1 MMQTAIDEYAHA
13 LRRGLKESRELSAQ
27 GLRSHPL
34 VLDDILPDNYPGVVK
49 DIGLL
54 EIPAERIIGTKT
66 AGRITAFSPTFKPL
80 LSAKTEFA
88 NKWMHLCQA
97 HLGDAGIQDPILCY
111 EYLGDFYVQ
120 EGNKRVSV
128 LRYFGAPRIPS
139 IVKRIVP
146 PLSEEPRIKAYYEFL
161 DFFNV
166 SRLYSVQFRRPGDYA
181 RLLKHLGKKTDE
193 VWSELDRRN
202 FNAYYHYFMDAF
214 EQLNEQGSEVLCE
227 EALLLWLELYSWQ
240 DLGRMTAAELKN
252 TLSALWE
259 DVVSTS
265 RGDSVR
271 VETKAEDGVKANI
284 LERLIATPD
293 HLNVAFVHQET
304 VSESI
309 WVASHEEGRQY
320 VEEIFGDRITARS
333 YFNASTPEQAELAI
347 ETAIAEGAQV
357 VFTTAP
363 PLSRATLKAA
373 VAYPKVHFLNCSVS
387 QSYSSI
393 RTYYARIYE
402 AKFITGAIAGA
413 MANNDRIGYVTAY
426 PILGVP
432 ASINAF
438 ALGAQMTNPRAQVE
452 VRWSNLKDASQPD
465 FAADGIRVVSNRGF
479 PTQQQM
485 NQDFCNYGT
494 YLIDDMGGMI
504 PLGTPMWVWGK
515 FYEFA
520 LRNIFSGAWKAEKS
534 AGKALNYW
542 LGMDSGV
549 IDLELSRKL
558 PAGVRQMAKI
568 LRYGMMSG
576 VIDPFRRRIVAQD
589 GTIKNDGTTTFTP
602 EQLLHMDYLVENV
615 VGTIPAFEELLP
627 QSQALVRELGIYRD
641 KIPAEKESKRNEDFD
656 RIR

>member
-1 MMQTAIDEYAHA
+1 MMQMAIDEYALA
-13 LRRGLKESRELSAQ
+13 LRKGLKESRELSAQ
-27 GLRSHPL
+27 GKRSHPL
-34 VLDDILPDNYPGVVK
+34 VLDEILPENYPGVVV
-49 DIGLL
+49 DVGLQ
-54 EIPAERIIGTKT
+54 EIPAERIVGTKT
-66 AGRITAFSPTFKPL
+66 AGRITAFSPSFRPL

-88 NKWMHLCQA
+88 NKWMNLCRA
-97 HLGDAGIQDPILCY
+97 HLGDTGIQDPILCY

-128 LRYFGAPRIPS
+128 LRHFDAPRIPS
-139 IVKRIVP
+139 IVKRVVP
-146 PLSEEPRIKAYYEFL
+146 PISEEPRIKAYYEFL
-161 DFFNV
+161 DFFKV
-166 SRLYSVQFRRPGDYA
+166 SRLYSIQFRRPGDYA
-181 RLLKHLGKKTDE
+181 RLLKHLGKRSDE
-193 VWSELDRRN
+193 VWTEDDRRN

-214 EQLNEQGSEVLCE
+214 EAVNTQSEQILCE
-227 EALLLWLELYSWQ
+227 EALLLWLELYPWQ
-240 DLGRMTAAELKN
+240 DLGRLTAAELKT

-259 DVVSTS
+259 NVVSTS
-265 RGDSVR
+265 RDDGVK
-271 VETKAEDGVKANI
+271 VETKAEDGARASL
-284 LERLIATPD
+284 LERIISLPD

-304 VSESI
+304 AAEST
-309 WVASHEEGRQY
+309 WVASHEEGRAH
-320 VEEIFGDRITARS
+320 VEAVFGDKVTCRS

-347 ETAIAEGAQV
+347 ETAIAEGANV
-357 VFTTAP
+357 VFTTSP
-363 PLSRATLKAA
+363 PLTKVTLKAA

-413 MANNDRIGYVTAY
+413 MAGDDRIGYVTAY

-438 ALGAQMTNPRAQVE
+438 ALGAQMANPRAQVE
-452 VRWSNLKDASQPD
+452 VRWSNLKGAAQPD
-465 FAADGIRVVSNRGF
+465 FHADGIRVVSNRGF

-494 YLIDDMGGMI
+494 YLLDDMGGMI
-504 PLGTPMWVWGK
+504 PLGTPVWVWGK
-515 FYEFA
+515 FYEYA
-520 LRNIFSGAWKAEKS
+520 LRNIFSGGWKQGTD
-534 AGKALNYW
+534 GKALNYW

-568 LRYGMMSG
+568 LRYGMING

-589 GTIKNDGTTTFTP
+589 GTVKNDGTTTFTP
-602 EQLLHMDYLVENV
+602 EQLIHMDWLAENV
-615 VGTIPAFEELLP
+615 IGSIPSFEELQP

-641 KIPAEKESKRNEDFD
+641 KIPTEKEGRRFEDFD

>member
-1 MMQTAIDEYAHA
+1 MMQMAIDEYAHA
-13 LRRGLKESRELSAQ
+13 LRKGLKESRELSSQ
-27 GLRSHPL
+27 GKRSHPL
-34 VLDDILPDNYPGVVK
+34 VLDEILPENYPGAVV
-49 DIGLL
+49 DVGLL

-66 AGRITAFSPTFKPL
+66 AGRVTAFSPTFRPL
-80 LSAKTEFA
+80 LSGKTEFA
-88 NKWMHLCQA
+88 NKWMHLCRA
-97 HLGDAGIQDPILCY
+97 HLGETGIQDPILCY

-128 LRYFGAPRIPS
+128 LRHFDAPRIPS
-139 IVKRIVP
+139 IVKRVVP
-146 PLSEEPRIKAYYEFL
+146 PVSEDPRIKAYYEFL
-161 DFFNV
+161 DFFKV

-181 RLLKHLGKKTDE
+181 RLLKHLGKKTED
-193 VWSELDRRN
+193 VWSEEDRRN

-214 EQLNEQGSEVLCE
+214 DDLNTLGDEVLCE
-227 EALLLWLELYSWQ
+227 EALLLWLELHSWQ
-240 DLGRMTAAELKN
+240 DLGKLSGTELK
-252 TLSALWE
+252 TSLSALWE

-265 RGDSVR
+265 REDSVK
-271 VETKAEDGVKANI
+271 VETKAEDGARAGI
-284 LERLIATPD
+284 LERIISLPD

-304 VSESI
+304 AAEST

-320 VEEIFGDRITARS
+320 VEEVFGDRITARS

-347 ETAIAEGAQV
+347 ETAIAEGANV
-357 VFTTAP
+357 VFTTSP
-363 PLSRATLKAA
+363 PLTKATLKAA
-373 VAYPKVHFLNCSVS
+373 VAHPKVHFLNCSVS

-413 MANNDRIGYVTAY
+413 MANDDRIGYVTAY

-452 VRWSNLKDASQPD
+452 VRWSNLKGAPLPD
-465 FAADGIRVVSNRGF
+465 FRADGIRVVSNRGF

-485 NQDFCNYGT
+485 NHDFCNYGT
-494 YLIDDMGGMI
+494 YLMDDMGELI
-504 PLGTPMWVWGK
+504 PLGTPLWVWGK

-520 LRNIFSGAWKAEKS
+520 LRNIFSGGWKHSSE
-534 AGKALNYW
+534 GKALNYW
-542 LGMDSGV
+542 LGMDSGI

-568 LRYGMMSG
+568 LRYGMLSG
-576 VIDPFRRRIVAQD
+576 SIDPFRRRIVAQD

-602 EQLLHMDYLVENV
+602 DQILHMDWLVENV
-615 VGTIPAFEELLP
+615 VGTIPSFEELLP

-641 KIPAEKESKRNEDFD
+641 KIPGEKEGRRFEDID